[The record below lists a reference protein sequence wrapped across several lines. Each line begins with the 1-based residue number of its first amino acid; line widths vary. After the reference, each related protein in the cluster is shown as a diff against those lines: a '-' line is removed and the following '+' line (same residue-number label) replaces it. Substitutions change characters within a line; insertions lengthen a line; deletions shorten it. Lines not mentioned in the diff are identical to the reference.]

1 MNAIPAVTLLS
12 GGTVVTMDP
21 ARRVIEDGAVAF
33 SAVSG
38 HLLAVGTAAR
48 LHSEFPAADMVNT
61 SGQVVLPGFV
71 NTHTHLFQTLL
82 KGLGDDRVLSD
93 WFVSMT
99 GPSAVELTE
108 EDCYAAALHGCV
120 EAMTTGTTTIVDFMY
135 VHPRP
140 GLGDAVAGAMHD
152 AGIRGVMAR
161 GYVTA
166 RTEHRAYHAAGRGP
180 GRRAGRRTTSDQ
192 QLEAASAS
200 RVRISLARCM
210 SCRSTGRRC
219 ARPAPSPTPRA
230 R

>member
-1 MNAIPAVTLLS
+1 MPLLS

-152 AGIRGVMAR
+152 VGHPRGDGTGLR
-161 GYVTA
+161 HGGA
-166 RTEHRAYHAAGRGP
+166 RTSACP
-180 GRRAGRRTTSDQ
+180 RRWSRTW
-192 QLEAASAS
+192 
-200 RVRISLARCM
+200 
-210 SCRSTGRRC
+210 
-219 ARPAPSPTPRA
+219 TPHWATRNG
-230 R
+230 